1 MCRCIHFLLLGVIT
15 YPLCFTAAFVT
26 KLDFTRR
33 DSCQSHFGIPEWKAK
48 YSASNEGSLPLLL
61 LPFEPT
67 QIPLLGQHTKLTFRR
82 GKYMDMIDQSL
93 TSYESVIGMS
103 VLYQDALLPIAVVC
117 EVIGEEL
124 DIKSGYRGFTSM
136 EIGLRAV
143 GRVMRCSENLDE
155 YTTNHLHGR
164 KALNELGQFIEY
176 QDDALTERELV
187 MCSEHLKNIESLL
200 ALPSQFLTNPG
211 GHQLLSRTR
220 KLYADA
226 HTYLAPQMGDVAAAS
241 WAVFTLLED
250 DTKISSAIVQ
260 VLSTKSTL
268 ERLSLGLAAV
278 LDATSTAPSISE
290 CFDEKN
296 SFQ

>member
-1 MCRCIHFLLLGVIT
+1 MGVIT
-15 YPLCFTAAFVT
+15 FPLCFTAAFVT

-33 DSCQSHFGIPEWKAK
+33 GSCQFHFGIPEWKAK

-67 QIPLLGQHTKLTFRR
+67 QIPLLGQHTKLTFRH

-103 VLYQDALLPIAVVC
+103 VLYQEALLPIAVVC
-117 EVIGEEL
+117 EVIEEEL

-143 GRVMRCSENLDE
+143 SRVMRCSENPDE
-155 YTTNHLHGR
+155 YTTNYFHGR
-164 KALNELGQFIEY
+164 KALNDIQLGQFIEY
-176 QDDALTERELV
+176 QDDALTERELL
-187 MCSEHLKNIESLL
+187 MCAEHLKNIESLL

-211 GHQLLSRTR
+211 GHQLLSRMR

-260 VLSTKSTL
+260 VLSTKNTL
-268 ERLSLGLAAV
+268 ERLRLGLAAV

-290 CFDEKN
+290 RIHFN
-296 SFQ
+296 SAI

>member
-1 MCRCIHFLLLGVIT
+1 MGVIT
-15 YPLCFTAAFVT
+15 FPLCFTAAFVT

-33 DSCQSHFGIPEWKAK
+33 GCQFHFGIPEWKAK

-67 QIPLLGQHTKLTFRR
+67 QIPLLGQHTKLTFRH

-117 EVIGEEL
+117 EVIEEEL

-143 GRVMRCSENLDE
+143 GRVMRCSENPDE
-155 YTTNHLHGR
+155 YTANYLHGR
-164 KALNELGQFIEY
+164 KALNDIQLGQFIEY

-187 MCSEHLKNIESLL
+187 MCAEHLKNIESLL

-211 GHQLLSRTR
+211 GHQLLSRTQ

-226 HTYLAPQMGDVAAAS
+226 YTYLAPQMKDVAAAS

-268 ERLSLGLAAV
+268 ERLRLGLAAV

-290 CFDEKN
+290 CFDENN